1 MKYRKNVRLGR
12 NKYGY
17 IFGWPLILVMLALLI
32 YPIVKI
38 SVMSFQN
45 WYLLRPAKNGQF
57 IAFNNFRKLFKDKY
71 FIASVKKTCIYI
83 AITVPIRYVLGYI
96 TALMLNR
103 KFVGRTIA
111 RGIIVIPW
119 AVPEVVTCLIW
130 MLMMQK
136 DYGIINTELIR
147 FGLITSGIG
156 WLTSTKVAMTS
167 AVIVNIWKGFPFV
180 AVMLLAGMQS
190 VPADLYEAAMVD
202 GASDWKQFWNITVP
216 QLRPISAV
224 VFMLLIVWTIRDY
237 GIVYVLTGGGPT
249 RATEILTIY
258 MYKEAFDDFNYG
270 IAAACGFLMMA
281 VVLIFVIFYLKA
293 QKQEGMEL

>member
-1 MKYRKNVRLGR
+1 MKNRKYIRLGR

-17 IFGWPLILVMLALLI
+17 IFGWPLILVMFALLI

-45 WYLLRPAKNGQF
+45 WYLLRPAKNGRF
-57 IAFNNFRKLFKDKY
+57 IGLDNFKNLFRDKY
-71 FIASVKKTCIYI
+71 FIASVKKTCLYI
-83 AITVPIRYVLGYI
+83 AITVPIRYVLGYV
-96 TALMLNR
+96 TAIMLNR
-103 KFVGRTIA
+103 KFVGRSIA

-136 DYGIINTELIR
+136 DYGIINTELVR
-147 FGLITSGIG
+147 FGLISSGIG
-156 WLTSTKVAMTS
+156 WLTSNKVAMTS

-180 AVMLLAGMQS
+180 AVMLLAGLQS
-190 VPADLYEAAMVD
+190 VPGDLYEAAMVD

-237 GIVYVLTGGGPT
+237 GIVYVLTGGGPS

-258 MYKEAFDDFNYG
+258 MYKEAFNDFNYG
-270 IAAACGFLMMA
+270 IAAACGFLMMV
-281 VVLIFVIFYLKA
+281 VVLIFVVFYLRA